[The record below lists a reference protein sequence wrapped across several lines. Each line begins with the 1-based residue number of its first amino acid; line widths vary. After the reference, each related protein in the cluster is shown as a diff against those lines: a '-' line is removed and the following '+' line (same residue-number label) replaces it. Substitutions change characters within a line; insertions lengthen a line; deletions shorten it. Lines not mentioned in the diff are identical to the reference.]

1 MSLQL
6 TAVSAALSIAALSC
20 HPKGDIEQQCHDA
33 VEHWRTVSTMP
44 MREGDVQMFMGA
56 CMMWK
61 SATVDCIKAS
71 KNDDDIKKCRDMEK

>member
-20 HPKGDIEQQCHDA
+20 HPKGDMEQQCHDA

-44 MREGDVQMFMGA
+44 MREGDV
-56 CMMWK
+56 
-61 SATVDCIKAS
+61 
-71 KNDDDIKKCRDMEK
+71 

>member
-1 MSLQL
+1 MNVRMGIVLGF
-6 TAVSAALSIAALSC
+6 ALASC
-20 HPKGDIEQQCHDA
+20 KAKGDMEQQCHDA

-44 MREGDVQMFMGA
+44 MREGDVKMFMGA